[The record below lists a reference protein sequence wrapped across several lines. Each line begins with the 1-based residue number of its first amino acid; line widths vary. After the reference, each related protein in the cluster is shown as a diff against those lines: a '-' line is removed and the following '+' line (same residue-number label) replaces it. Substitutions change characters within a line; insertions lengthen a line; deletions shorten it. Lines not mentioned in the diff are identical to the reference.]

1 MKEDDSPAAS
11 EANADLQG
19 LSGLGVQVVEQAEL
33 ERSVHSQAT
42 RDLAEQQVALERQRL
57 SRLDN
62 SLAKKRE
69 QLEKTHDSA
78 ERAKPGSARLENA
91 LIKVDRLEEEISQM
105 QSDRNEI
112 VARIRG
118 AKAQVD
124 DVEPKDNDRQELA
137 EMLVPRRRA
146 AVAAEN
152 RYSEIQQSSSDEP
165 VPSDDDS
172 DAYEP
177 ANLPQLSDED
187 QLDDNINVST
197 IPESRISQEGIY
209 ADDGDESMYQKRIL
223 NWCASRWRKR
233 HAESAE
239 HINDIPQAELSNEP
253 FLPDPGTSDYTI
265 RAFDTGKPGLQVPQ
279 HIWSRLLEYQRAGLR
294 WMFTLHQQN
303 AGGVLGDEMGLGKT
317 VQIVS
322 FLGSLYHSRMLSFPS
337 IIVCPA
343 TLMRQWVHEF
353 HTWCPALRVAIL
365 HNTGSA
371 MRLSTYNTKADMPTP
386 ALKDTAEADPWE
398 SIQATRSNFA
408 AESISTGYDSADD
421 YEYDAY
427 GSRIRR
433 KRKPRG
439 AVDWNKR
446 LKQLKKKKKKQ
457 STLSSETIKRAQ
469 RLVDHIQHHGHIL
482 IVTYSGLQMY
492 GDILLRRSWGYAVL
506 DEGHMIRNP
515 DADATLNCKQLQTRH
530 RLLIT
535 GTPIQNNLT
544 ELWSLFD
551 FVFPGRLGTLPV
563 FSNQFA
569 VPIANGGFASAN
581 PLQVRAAYRCAC
593 VLRDLIEPYLLRRL
607 KADVAKDLPKKS
619 EQVLF
624 CRLTPMQRTAY
635 AEFLKSPDMERI
647 LNGRLQM
654 LFGVDVARKICD
666 HPDLLLLSKMNSAE
680 HTHKLASRA
689 NEQSQGDSSDDEYL
703 SIASN
708 NSGNEQDLPPDYGD
722 WRKSGKMTI
731 VRALLE
737 MWQPQGHKVLLFSQT
752 RQMLDILER
761 MVSEMPNLEYR
772 RMDGMTPIQRRAPLV
787 DEFNTSKSIFVF
799 LLTTKVGGLGINLT
813 GADRVILFSPDWNP
827 SSDMQARERAWRLG
841 QSRNV
846 AVYRLMTAGTIEE
859 KIYNRQIYKQ
869 FLSNKILEDPT
880 QKRVFQSHSLSDLF
894 SFSEFDAS
902 DNGSSKQQMAA
913 SRTGKHKD
921 SHNDSVR
928 NSAELQTT
936 ETGRMFANAQLHPR
950 SNDQLQAT
958 HSRSSAPNLAEPRIT
973 DGPQIESIGGVVRL
987 EPFKPASDNDR
998 EGDSSCST
1006 PANNED
1012 NEEDR
1017 VLQTLFKMSG
1027 MHSALQHDAIVNG
1040 REVAN
1045 GQVIDQEAD
1054 RIASEARTAL
1064 RESQRERR
1072 HLDISVPTWTG
1083 VSGRA
1088 GIPGSNTGKSGASM
1102 VAPPPS
1108 AFLTSDMPV
1117 ELELPRLRAVGKSQ
1131 RKPLLPSTPV
1141 THSLLPSRSTL
1152 NSMRQQP
1159 SINYRNSL
1167 QNATS
1172 SNSGKAP
1179 SSANILAGLRAYTA
1193 DMRAES
1199 KPLLSRPQAVSVS
1212 SQQPSHRRTVHQK
1225 AQQIR
1230 SHTNIKHNARSPAS
1244 VAPDHGRNLH
1254 DSSSHTQSRSNRDSE
1269 TIKQIR
1275 SLLVRNNGIVSNR
1288 ALMSEFASE
1297 FPLDEQPRL
1306 KQLASTIADLVSRQ
1320 QGASRA
1326 GVGRIVQKFWRL
1338 KE

>member
-1 MKEDDSPAAS
+1 
-11 EANADLQG
+11 
-19 LSGLGVQVVEQAEL
+19 
-33 ERSVHSQAT
+33 
-42 RDLAEQQVALERQRL
+42 
-57 SRLDN
+57 
-62 SLAKKRE
+62 
-69 QLEKTHDSA
+69 
-78 ERAKPGSARLENA
+78 
-91 LIKVDRLEEEISQM
+91 
-105 QSDRNEI
+105 
-112 VARIRG
+112 
-118 AKAQVD
+118 
-124 DVEPKDNDRQELA
+124 
-137 EMLVPRRRA
+137 
-146 AVAAEN
+146 
-152 RYSEIQQSSSDEP
+152 
-165 VPSDDDS
+165 
-172 DAYEP
+172 
-177 ANLPQLSDED
+177 
-187 QLDDNINVST
+187 
-197 IPESRISQEGIY
+197 
-209 ADDGDESMYQKRIL
+209 MYQKRVL
-223 NWCASRWRKR
+223 DLCVSRWRKR

-239 HINDIPQAELSNEP
+239 HTDTKDIPQAELSDEP

-265 RAFDTGKPGLQVPQ
+265 RAFDTRKPGLQVSQ

-322 FLGSLYHSRMLSFPS
+322 FLGSLYHSRMLALPS
-337 IIVCPA
+337 IVVCPA

-353 HTWCPALRVAIL
+353 HTWCPMLRVAIL

-371 MRLSTYNTKADMPTP
+371 MRLTTYNTSIDMPTP

-398 SIQATRSNFA
+398 SIQAARSDFT
-408 AESISTGYDSADD
+408 AESISAGYDSADD

-446 LKQLKKKKKKQ
+446 LKQMKKKKKKR
-457 STLSSETIKRAQ
+457 SALSSETLGRAQ
-469 RLVDHIQHHGHIL
+469 RLVDHVQQHGHIL
-482 IVTYSGLQMY
+482 VVTYSGLQMY
-492 GDILLRRSWGYAVL
+492 GNILLQRSWGYAIL

-624 CRLTPMQRTAY
+624 CRLTPMQRSAY

-680 HTHKLASRA
+680 HTHRLASRA
-689 NEQSQGDSSDDEYL
+689 NGQSHRDSSDDEHL
-703 SIASN
+703 ATVDSDSE
-708 NSGNEQDLPPDYGD
+708 SGHDTAKDLPPDYGD
-722 WRKSGKMTI
+722 WQKSGKMTI

-761 MVSEMPNLEYR
+761 MISEMPNMEYR
-772 RMDGMTPIQRRAPLV
+772 RMDGSTPIQQRAPLV
-787 DEFNTSKSIFVF
+787 DEFNTSKAIFVF

-902 DNGSSKQQMAA
+902 DNGLPQQQ
-913 SRTGKHKD
+913 KD
-921 SHNDSVR
+921 SAAAPKAGGNIGSHRDRSR
-928 NSAELQTT
+928 NRIQHSAEHQTT
-936 ETGRMFANAQLHPR
+936 ETGRMFANAQLHPK
-950 SNDQLQAT
+950 SNDQVHT
-958 HSRSSAPNLAEPRIT
+958 TRSQSSGSSLSEPHIT

-987 EPFKPASDNDR
+987 EPFRPASSDNDH
-998 EGDSSCST
+998 EDDSSRSRQHT
-1006 PANNED
+1006 PASNED
-1012 NEEDR
+1012 DEEDR
-1017 VLQTLFKMSG
+1017 VLQSLFKMSG

-1040 REVAN
+1040 REAAN

-1054 RIASEARTAL
+1054 RIASEARSAL

-1088 GIPGSNTGKSGASM
+1088 GIPGSNSGKPSANM

-1108 AFLTSDMPV
+1108 VFLTNEMPV
-1117 ELELPRLRAVGKSQ
+1117 ELELPGLRAVGKSQ
-1131 RKPLLPSTPV
+1131 RKPLLP
-1141 THSLLPSRSTL
+1141 
-1152 NSMRQQP
+1152 
-1159 SINYRNSL
+1159 
-1167 QNATS
+1167 
-1172 SNSGKAP
+1172 
-1179 SSANILAGLRAYTA
+1179 
-1193 DMRAES
+1193 
-1199 KPLLSRPQAVSVS
+1199 
-1212 SQQPSHRRTVHQK
+1212 
-1225 AQQIR
+1225 
-1230 SHTNIKHNARSPAS
+1230 
-1244 VAPDHGRNLH
+1244 
-1254 DSSSHTQSRSNRDSE
+1254 
-1269 TIKQIR
+1269 
-1275 SLLVRNNGIVSNR
+1275 
-1288 ALMSEFASE
+1288 
-1297 FPLDEQPRL
+1297 
-1306 KQLASTIADLVSRQ
+1306 
-1320 QGASRA
+1320 
-1326 GVGRIVQKFWRL
+1326 
-1338 KE
+1338 